1 MKPATT
7 IVVVPI
13 AEGGIEVQI
22 NGERSGYFRE
32 PTYAAVA
39 YAETLLAYRE
49 LHATIME
56 QVAWMHSRTP
66 DQVNNLDAGIL
77 RAMATEL
84 RFKIGEPI

>member
-32 PTYAAVA
+32 PAYAAVA
-39 YAETLLAYRE
+39 YANTLIAYRQ
-49 LHATIME
+49 LHDVIMD

-66 DQVNNLDAGIL
+66 EQVNNLDAGTL
-77 RAMATEL
+77 RAMAEEL
-84 RFKIGEPI
+84 KFKAGQNL